1 MNDET
6 NKNNSNINN
15 NNNNNN
21 SSALV
26 LVDNVRYD
34 KAIIRPLPTKAYYGL
49 EYPANVQNADKAIE
63 SVGGLSKISN
73 VIKSREKEY
82 LQLKFRPNNPT
93 CKPTFGTK
101 SPTCHLLL
109 RVRPNKQQ
117 TQTQTQTQTQDNNEE
132 MNSPKP
138 TIQSPKTT
146 SRSKQQQ
153 QQQQP
158 QENEKFDATIIA
170 LVPSTIRFDGL
181 CDFQYLIKSDNNN
194 TKSESDNVNDSSSS
208 SSSKTV
214 PITKQKDQYYVQ
226 QYSDNNEIMKD
237 EPMNLIPPL
246 FSRID
251 FPQNYLFKANPNA
264 QFDKTS
270 KQFVFAKQTT
280 RKATGHA
287 KFNNVIPVAPQ
298 ELPKV
303 FGVNELMKKTRDIL
317 VALFEKRPIWLYIS
331 LLDKVQKE
339 GGLVAHTKRVL
350 PSLAFNFVDGPWRKC
365 WVKLGF
371 DPRIHPET
379 SQYQTI
385 DFRISEQD
393 NHYPSNQPSKNN
405 NNNNNNKD
413 SIKNKEKD
421 NSNKEDKEHKE
432 DKEDKQEEDKENNE
446 TDNNEKSNKID
457 EESRDNTKNT
467 DGGEDKNNKNIV
479 EKKNNNEKG
488 DDNNIDDGDEIMK
501 NKEDENGEGNNN
513 NNNNNNNKE
522 GVSEVQKLGR
532 GHKDEKL
539 IIQNGVS
546 GETKINPSRKKLL
559 DINTFEF
566 NSQLPTSSSSLSS
579 SSTQPLLLLKGGS
592 GDDAQDF
599 YQAPV
604 YDYTFKTAP
613 SMLSNLYQII
623 DIEEPSI
630 AEYWAS
636 VKIQSTCQKKFGWF
650 SESSFREG
658 LERMK
663 ARFGVMDNKMR
674 FKSRSNTSTATTTS
688 TKSTQPKSTQPKEPK
703 LKSTQP
709 KEPRPKGRP
718 RKYAIKKD
726 KNNNN
731 NVDNNNDDSI
741 DKMDLDD
748 EETTTKSNKQNKEI
762 DESLKNDTLA
772 QMEKDNEYL
781 HGKNEEIEIEID
793 GGVVGGF
800 DYDDDDDDE
809 DKPFELLDDFDGTDN
824 IQMKQIDDFFG
835 TQTNEDSE
843 EDESDFD
850 EEEEEEEE
858 DFEFEESE

>member
-6 NKNNSNINN
+6 NKSNSNINN

-21 SSALV
+21 SSSTLV

-117 TQTQTQTQTQDNNEE
+117 
-132 MNSPKP
+132 
-138 TIQSPKTT
+138 
-146 SRSKQQQ
+146 QQQ
-153 QQQQP
+153 QQQQDIDNHEHMNSP
-158 QENEKFDATIIA
+158 KPIHSPTKITQSKSNQQHQQQLENEKFDATIIA

-181 CDFQYLIKSDNNN
+181 CDFQYLIKSD
-194 TKSESDNVNDSSSS
+194 TKSTTDSGNTNEN
-208 SSSKTV
+208 SSKTL

-264 QFDKTS
+264 QFDKTTKQFIFS
-270 KQFVFAKQTT
+270 KQST
-280 RKATGHA
+280 RKVTGHA
-287 KFNNVIPVAPQ
+287 KFNNVIPIAPQ

-303 FGVNELMKKTRDIL
+303 FGINELMKKTRDIL
-317 VALFEKRPIWLYIS
+317 VALFDKRPIWLYIS
-331 LLDKVQKE
+331 LLDRVQKE
-339 GGLVAHTKRVL
+339 GGLVAHTKRLL

-385 DFRISEQD
+385 DFRISEQES
-393 NHYPSNQPSKNN
+393 HYASNQPI
-405 NNNNNNKD
+405 NNNNNKD
-413 SIKNKEKD
+413 NIKNKEKD
-421 NSNKEDKEHKE
+421 NSKEIKEKDNNKQDKE
-432 DKEDKQEEDKENNE
+432 DKEDNETENNE
-446 TDNNEKSNKID
+446 EINKVN
-457 EESRDNTKNT
+457 EESEDINKNNIINNN
-467 DGGEDKNNKNIV
+467 DSSEDKNNNII
-479 EKKNNNEKG
+479 EKEQIDN
-488 DDNNIDDGDEIMK
+488 DDKIMK
-501 NKEDENGEGNNN
+501 NKEDDNDNNKNNN
-513 NNNNNNNKE
+513 ENDNE
-522 GVSEVQKLGR
+522 GVVEVQKLGR

-539 IIQNGVS
+539 VIQNGVN

-566 NSQLPTSSSSLSS
+566 NSQQSQLPPSS
-579 SSTQPLLLLKGGS
+579 QPQLLLKS
-592 GDDAQDF
+592 GDDSQDF
-599 YQAPV
+599 YQAPA

-613 SMLSNLYQII
+613 KMFSNLYQII

-636 VKIQSTCQKKFGWF
+636 VKIQSTCQKRFGWF

-658 LERMK
+658 IERMK
-663 ARFGVMDNKMR
+663 VRFGVMDNKMR
-674 FKSRSNTSTATTTS
+674 FKSRSNTSNTTTTTTT
-688 TKSTQPKSTQPKEPK
+688 TKSTQSKSTQPKETK
-703 LKSTQP
+703 A
-709 KEPRPKGRP
+709 KGRP
-718 RKYAIKKD
+718 KKNAITTPSKKD
-726 KNNNN
+726 KN
-731 NVDNNNDDSI
+731 NNNDDSI
-741 DKMDLDD
+741 DKMDLD
-748 EETTTKSNKQNKEI
+748 EEITAPSTTKSNNKQKEI

-781 HGKNEEIEIEID
+781 HGKNEEIEIEMDSGI
-793 GGVVGGF
+793 VGGF
-800 DYDDDDDDE
+800 DNDDEDDE

-835 TQTNEDSE
+835 NTQTNDDSE
-843 EDESDFD
+843 DDESDFD

-858 DFEFEESE
+858 DSEFEESE